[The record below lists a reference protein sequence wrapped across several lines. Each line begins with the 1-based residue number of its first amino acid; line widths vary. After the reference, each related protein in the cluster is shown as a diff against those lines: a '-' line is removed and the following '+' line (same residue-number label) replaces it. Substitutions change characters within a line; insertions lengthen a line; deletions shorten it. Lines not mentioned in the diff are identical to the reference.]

1 MEYLQFIYYT
11 MRKNNL
17 KHYLHLHFLVFIA
30 GFTAI
35 LGEVISIG
43 SIALVWHRMFI
54 ALLLTFLFL
63 IYKGYN
69 LIINK
74 KNLLRFS
81 IAGIIIALHWIT
93 FFEAIEQSNISIT
106 LAMFSTGAFFASL
119 LEPIFFKRKVRP
131 VEIILGFLVICG
143 VFIILNANI
152 NSFIGVVL
160 GITSALLASLFSVLN
175 GKLVQKNNPVVISF
189 YEFLSGVIF
198 ILLYLIFSGNLAE
211 LTITSLISYDYL
223 YIFILGSICTAYAF
237 IASVHILKYL
247 SPYTLVLTYNLE
259 PVYGILLAIFIFP
272 ETEKMEFSFYVGT
285 LIILS
290 TIIINSILKYRKSKK
305 VTS

>member
-1 MEYLQFIYYT
+1 MQ
-11 MRKNNL
+11 KNNL

-211 LTITSLISYDYL
+211 LTINSLISYDYL

>member
-1 MEYLQFIYYT
+1 MQ
-11 MRKNNL
+11 KNNL

-290 TIIINSILKYRKSKK
+290 TIIINSILKFRKSKK

>member
-1 MEYLQFIYYT
+1 MQ
-11 MRKNNL
+11 KNNL

-175 GKLVQKNNPVVISF
+175 GKLVQKNNPIVISF

>member
-1 MEYLQFIYYT
+1 

-69 LIINK
+69 LIINT
-74 KNLLRFS
+74 KNLLKFS

-175 GKLVQKNNPVVISF
+175 GKLVQKNNPIVISF

-198 ILLYLIFSGNLAE
+198 ILLYLIFSGTLAE

-290 TIIINSILKYRKSKK
+290 TIIINSILKFRKSKK

>member
-1 MEYLQFIYYT
+1 

-259 PVYGILLAIFIFP
+259 PVYGIVLAIFIFP
-272 ETEKMEFSFYVGT
+272 ENEQMEFSFYIGS
-285 LIILS
+285 IIIFS
-290 TIIINSILKYRKSKK
+290 TIIINSLIKYRKSKK

>member
-1 MEYLQFIYYT
+1 MQ
-11 MRKNNL
+11 KNNL

-35 LGEVISIG
+35 LGEIISIG

-69 LIINK
+69 LIINT
-74 KNLLRFS
+74 KNLLKFS

-175 GKLVQKNNPVVISF
+175 GKLVQKNNPIVISF

-198 ILLYLIFSGNLAE
+198 ILLYLIFSGTLAE

-290 TIIINSILKYRKSKK
+290 TIIINSILKFRKSKK